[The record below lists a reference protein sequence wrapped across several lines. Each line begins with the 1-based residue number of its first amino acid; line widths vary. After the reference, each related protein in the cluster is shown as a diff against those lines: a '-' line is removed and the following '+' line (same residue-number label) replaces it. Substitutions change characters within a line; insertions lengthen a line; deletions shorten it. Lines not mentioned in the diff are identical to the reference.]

1 MVDGDTVEVLRSD
14 GTSRTVRILGIDS
27 PETSECWG
35 SDSSEFA
42 RRTLTGASVRLAADP
57 TQQDTD
63 TYGRSLRY
71 VLVDG
76 SSYSILAAEAGAAR
90 SYVHDAPVQQHS
102 AIAAAERSAQ
112 ATGTGLWGP
121 PCNGSTQTRES
132 GSTPLSPEPPPE
144 PAAPDV
150 PDVPSPEPVAPPPGT
165 PETPEPSVP
174 TEDCAEGYSPCLPPP
189 PPDLDCDQVEGPI
202 TVTGSDPHGL
212 DGDDDGTACE

>member
-14 GTSRTVRILGIDS
+14 GTSHTVRILGIDS
-27 PETSECWG
+27 PETTECWG
-35 SDSSEFA
+35 SDSSEFT

-112 ATGTGLWGP
+112 ATGAGLWGP
-121 PCNGSTQTRES
+121 PCNGPTQTRES
-132 GSTPLSPEPPPE
+132 SPPPLSPEPPPE
-144 PAAPDV
+144 PVA
-150 PDVPSPEPVAPPPGT
+150 PDVPSPEPVT
-165 PETPEPSVP
+165 PTVPTPEPSVP

-189 PPDLDCDQVEGPI
+189 PPDLDCDQVDGPI
-202 TVTGSDPHGL
+202 TVTGSDPHRL